1 MALPESIIL
10 MREISS
16 RRVPPPLR
24 LESSE
29 AEYVYPSAAEEVHLR
44 DYWKIVVKRRRLALV
59 ILLAVFIPGAYCVLT
74 ATRLYI
80 ATATLKIEP
89 QYPTVTGVAEMLRM
103 EVSGQS
109 EYYQTQIALLQNRT
123 LAAKVI
129 SDLQLEKNPAFTRAR
144 VVLPNP
150 LTRFQNWFFG
160 LLNPIINY
168 VASFFEAPPL
178 DEGKINSTQ
187 ASGSTPSSTVKQNI
201 AVTPESKYTGQ
212 YRSFLKVQPL
222 KGTRLVDVQFS
233 TPDPKLSQQLANE
246 HAARFIRLNFE
257 TRYELTNE
265 AREFLDKKNAEL
277 KEKLERSE
285 DELNRFRQE
294 HGVVSLE
301 KGENI
306 VVDRLVDLNR
316 QLTLARAQRIEAES
330 LYKSVENKSTLSLSQ
345 VINQGLVPPLR
356 SSVLTLEAE
365 KVKSSTVFKPDH
377 PRMIELNQ
385 QITEARR
392 ALNAEISSVVR
403 GIQQSYGAARAKE
416 QALDAEAQKQQKAAL
431 ELKEIG
437 VAYAVREEEVKVNRA
452 LYESVLKRLSETS
465 VANDLAISN
474 MQISQFAERP
484 NFPSSPNV
492 PLYLILIA
500 GLGTFLALGLVAV
513 VEYFDSGVSTP
524 QHVWRAVELS
534 TFGVVPDL
542 NSFSRGLLG
551 YSRHF
556 LAAAPKNKA
565 LPSPAFNASLPSQHL
580 LLSYDPLSVT
590 SEAFRTIRTS
600 LLFAQ
605 PEKPPQVI
613 LVTSP
618 SPNEGKTLTTL
629 NLGIAL
635 AQDGHRVLVIDADLR
650 RGCCHAHLRIW
661 NRDGLSNVLA
671 GNLSLQQAI
680 KKTTVERLSLL
691 SRGIC
696 PPNPSALLGS
706 QMMRRLLDE
715 IRESY
720 DFILIDSPPAIA
732 VSDAAI
738 LSVFADGVLLVFH
751 AKRTTEA
758 AARQAIE
765 RLDGVRAN
773 FLGVVLNGIDLGN
786 PDYSYYKNYYG
797 SHYADGINAPDNG
810 THRTNAA
817 QSGLDPTGYGF
828 EETTSER
835 TSPQFSGHLM
845 TKFNEAVGLQDRVDK
860 ISAGSLRSKD
870 EFRPIMSEDGTEEAN
885 NGSHRTDDLNI
896 KDERQQVNKEFSE
909 SGSETVSRQFLDHLI
924 AALTKAVG
932 PMAYLIVRDEAV
944 LLGESLDSFPKNRLK
959 ELVDKISMEIFNDKL
974 KEEFRR
980 TISRDYAIQ
989 SI

>member
-1 MALPESIIL
+1 MESDYTYQA
-10 MREISS
+10 S
-16 RRVPPPLR
+16 
-24 LESSE
+24 ES
-29 AEYVYPSAAEEVHLR
+29 EEVHLSE
-44 DYWKIVVKRRRLALV
+44 YLKVFIKRRRLA
-59 ILLAVFIPGAYCVLT
+59 IIIFLAVFLPGAYCVFT
-74 ATRLYI
+74 ATRLYT

-89 QYPTVTGVAEMLRM
+89 QNPTVTGVAEMLRM

-109 EYYQTQIALLQNRT
+109 DYYQTQIALLQSRT

-129 SDLQLEKNPAFTRAR
+129 SDLQLESNPAFTRAR

-168 VASFFEAPPL
+168 IGSFFEGPAP
-178 DEGKINSTQ
+178 DKTKINNTQ
-187 ASGSTPSSTVKQNI
+187 ASRSTQSSSVQQNS
-201 AVTPESKYTGQ
+201 AVAPESKYTGQ
-212 YRSFLKVQPL
+212 YRSFLKVQAL

-257 TRYELTNE
+257 SRVELTKE
-265 AREFLDKKNAEL
+265 ARDFLDEKNAEL
-277 KEKLERSE
+277 KEKLQRSE

-306 VVDRLVDLNR
+306 VLDRLVDLNR
-316 QLTLARAQRIEAES
+316 QLTAARAQRIEAES
-330 LYKSVENKSTLSLSQ
+330 LHKVVENKSTLSLSQ
-345 VINQGLVPPLR
+345 VINQGLVPQLR
-356 SSVLTLEAE
+356 STLLSLEAE

-392 ALNAEISSVVR
+392 SLNAEISSVVR
-403 GIQQSYGAARAKE
+403 GIQESYGAARAKE
-416 QALDAEAQKQQKAAL
+416 AALESEAQKQQKAAL
-431 ELKEIG
+431 DLKEIG
-437 VAYAVREEEVKVNRA
+437 VAYAVYEEEVKVNRA
-452 LYESVLKRLSETS
+452 LYEGVLKRLSETS

-474 MQISQFAERP
+474 MQVSQLAERP
-484 NFPSSPNV
+484 NAPSSPNI

-500 GLGTFLALGLVAV
+500 GCGAFLALGLVAV
-513 VEYFDSGVSTP
+513 VEYFDSSVSTP
-524 QHVWRAVELS
+524 QHVWRAVALS

-542 NSFSRGLLG
+542 NSFNRGLVG
-551 YSRHF
+551 YSRQ
-556 LAAAPKNKA
+556 LLPAAPKNKA
-565 LPSPAFNASLPSQHL
+565 LPSPAFNASLPSQDL

-613 LVTSP
+613 LLTSP
-618 SPNEGKTLTTL
+618 SPSEGKTLTTL

-635 AQDGHRVLVIDADLR
+635 AQDGHSVLVIDADLR
-650 RGCCHAHLRIW
+650 RGCCHARLGIRNH
-661 NRDGLSNVLA
+661 DGLSNVLA
-671 GNLSLQQAI
+671 GNLPLQQAI
-680 KKTTVERLSLL
+680 KKTTVEGLSLL

-696 PPNPSALLGS
+696 PPNPSDLLGS

-720 DFILIDSPPAIA
+720 NFILIDSPPAIA

-751 AKRTTEA
+751 AKRTTA
-758 AARQAIE
+758 ASARQAIE
-765 RLDGVRAN
+765 RLDSVRAT

-786 PDYSYYKNYYG
+786 PDYSYYRHYYG
-797 SHYADGINAPDNG
+797 SHYTDGTNAPKNG
-810 THRTNAA
+810 THRTDVVAA
-817 QSGLDPTGYGF
+817 QSGLHQTGYGF

-835 TSPQFSGHLM
+835 ISPQFLDHVI
-845 TKFNEAVGLQDRVDK
+845 TKFNEAVGLQERVEK
-860 ISAGSLRSKD
+860 ISAILRSKG
-870 EFRPIMSEDGTEEAN
+870 EFRPTMSEDRTEKAN
-885 NGSHRTDDLNI
+885 NGGHRTDDLTI
-896 KDERQQVNKEFSE
+896 KDERQRANKGFSE
-909 SGSETVSRQFLDHLI
+909 FGSETVSRESLNRLI
-924 AALTKAVG
+924 AAFSKAVG

-944 LLGESLDSFPKNRLK
+944 RLGESVDSFPKNRLK
-959 ELVDKISMEIFNDKL
+959 ELVDNISMEIVNDSL

-980 TISRDYAIQ
+980 TISKDYAIQ